1 MLNSAEAEPAGDGKL
16 AAAEATTA
24 KSVKVLTPEEARIE
38 QKADMQRIKQSV
50 LSGIM
55 EPLMPYLLSFHSQTV
70 FLNFQQMENLLC
82 QSIDWS
88 EAAKNKVNSMN

>member
-55 EPLMPYLLSFHSQTV
+55 EPLQSFRAFFKLATNGKFVMPKHRLV
-70 FLNFQQMENLLC
+70 
-82 QSIDWS
+82 
-88 EAAKNKVNSMN
+88 